1 MKRNTKFIL
10 IGLGVCLLVA
20 FFLSPLASSLPDG
33 LEKVIE
39 KLAPGGESRE
49 ADSSPSAPLPDYG
62 VPGVGSG
69 WLSTG
74 LAGLVGTVVVF
85 AVVLLLARVLARE
98 SASVPREKGE
108 E

>member
-1 MKRNTKFIL
+1 MKRNRKFIL
-10 IGLGVCLLVA
+10 IGLGACLVVA
-20 FFLSPLASSLPDG
+20 FFLSPWASSLPDG

-39 KLAPGGESRE
+39 KFAPGGESRE

-62 VPGVGSG
+62 VPGVGSD

-74 LAGLVGTVVVF
+74 IAGLVGTVVVF
-85 AVVLLLARVLARE
+85 AVVLLLAKVLARKSP
-98 SASVPREKGE
+98 SAPRGKGE